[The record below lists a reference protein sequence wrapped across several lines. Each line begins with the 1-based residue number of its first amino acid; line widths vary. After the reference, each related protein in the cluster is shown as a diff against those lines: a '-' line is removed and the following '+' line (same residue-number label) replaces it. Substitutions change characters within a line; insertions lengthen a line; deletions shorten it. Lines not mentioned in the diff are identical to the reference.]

1 MSEEKTTPPEASP
14 PAAAPKAPKKLQPRV
29 AEKAPAKVAAPAE
42 APAVE
47 KPAVEKSAAKKPAV
61 KKPAV
66 KKPSRLEETKARN
79 KKALSEA
86 LAKAQAVQIKP
97 PAETPQVPVAS
108 SKPAKPVKAKKVK
121 LVRHSFSMPET
132 EYAQIAVLKKRIAD
146 AGGKA
151 KRSELVRAGIAA
163 LSALDNA
170 QLTAAMGRIE
180 SIKTGRPK
188 K

>member
-1 MSEEKTTPPEASP
+1 MSEEKSSSP
-14 PAAAPKAPKKLQPRV
+14 AAKSAPAAPKPPKKLQPR
-29 AEKAPAKVAAPAE
+29 AAAKPAAKVESGEP
-42 APAVE
+42 PV
-47 KPAVEKSAAKKPAV
+47 AKVPPV
-61 KKPAV
+61 KKTAA

-86 LAKAQAVQIKP
+86 LVKAQAVQIP
-97 PAETPQVPVAS
+97 PPPVVPQVPAES
-108 SKPAKPVKAKKVK
+108 AKAAKPAKAKKVK

-146 AGGKA
+146 FGGKA

-163 LSALDNA
+163 LSALDNVA
-170 QLTAAMGRIE
+170 LTAAMARVE

>member
-1 MSEEKTTPPEASP
+1 MSEEKSSSP
-14 PAAAPKAPKKLQPRV
+14 DAKSAPAAPKPPKKLQPR
-29 AEKAPAKVAAPAE
+29 AAAKPAAKVESGEP
-42 APAVE
+42 PV
-47 KPAVEKSAAKKPAV
+47 AKVPPV
-61 KKPAV
+61 KKTAA

-86 LAKAQAVQIKP
+86 LVKAQAVQIP
-97 PAETPQVPVAS
+97 PPSVVAQVPAESAKAA
-108 SKPAKPVKAKKVK
+108 KPAKAKKVK

-146 AGGKA
+146 FGGKA

-163 LSALDNA
+163 LSALDNVA
-170 QLTAAMGRIE
+170 LTAAMARVE

>member
-1 MSEEKTTPPEASP
+1 MSEEKSNSP
-14 PAAAPKAPKKLQPRV
+14 AAKPAPAAPKPPKKLQPR
-29 AEKAPAKVAAPAE
+29 AAAKPAAKVE
-42 APAVE
+42 SGAPAVAE
-47 KPAVEKSAAKKPAV
+47 TTPLKKPA
-61 KKPAV
+61 A

-86 LAKAQAVQIKP
+86 LVKAQAVKMP
-97 PAETPQVPVAS
+97 PPPVVAQVPVEPAKAA
-108 SKPAKPVKAKKVK
+108 KPAKARKIK

-146 AGGKA
+146 FGGKA
-151 KRSELVRAGIAA
+151 KRSELVRAGIAV
-163 LSALDNA
+163 LSALDNV
-170 QLTAAMGRIE
+170 QLTAAMARVE

>member
-1 MSEEKTTPPEASP
+1 MSEEKSSSP
-14 PAAAPKAPKKLQPRV
+14 AAKPAPAAPKPPKKLQPR
-29 AEKAPAKVAAPAE
+29 AAAKPAAKVE
-42 APAVE
+42 SGAPAVAE
-47 KPAVEKSAAKKPAV
+47 TTPLKKPA
-61 KKPAV
+61 A

-86 LAKAQAVQIKP
+86 LVKAQAVKMP
-97 PAETPQVPVAS
+97 PPPVVAQVPVE
-108 SKPAKPVKAKKVK
+108 PAKAAKPRKIR

-146 AGGKA
+146 FGGKA

-163 LSALDNA
+163 LTALDNV
-170 QLTAAMGRIE
+170 QLTAAMARVE

>member
-1 MSEEKTTPPEASP
+1 MSEEKSNPADSKPPTLTTKPPR
-14 PAAAPKAPKKLQPRV
+14 KLQPRV
-29 AEKAPAKVAAPAE
+29 SAKPAANVVAAEP
-42 APAVE
+42 PAV
-47 KPAVEKSAAKKPAV
+47 KVPVAKKPV
-61 KKPAV
+61 VSKPVEKKAQA

-86 LAKAQAVQIKP
+86 LAKAQAVQMP
-97 PAETPQVPVAS
+97 PPPVAPQSPAEPPKAV
-108 SKPAKPVKAKKVK
+108 KPGKAKKVK

-146 AGGKA
+146 FGGKA

-163 LSALDNA
+163 LSALDNV
-170 QLTAAMGRIE
+170 QLTAAMARVE